1 MDAFQ
6 TVKLWLWY
14 AAAFLLGAAWSVWR
28 MWYAALSPVASAS
41 ERSAGMTTDSSENER
56 MYDACSSATAGPST

>member
-28 MWYAALSPVASAS
+28 MW
-41 ERSAGMTTDSSENER
+41 R
-56 MYDACSSATAGPST
+56 